1 MADSPKTLNSFL
13 QPSFWELTTSTIRKA
28 VRSYFGPL
36 TFLWVAIRNF
46 PAILA
51 YITDI
56 RNNIG
61 TNRRDKMAENMI
73 NVQLLK
79 EAMDRFSISQPAL
92 FKSVMTSAAI
102 AQASAIYQPI
112 ESLEETRL
120 ITAGSTW
127 LSTPEGENK

>member
-1 MADSPKTLNSFL
+1 
-13 QPSFWELTTSTIRKA
+13 
-28 VRSYFGPL
+28 
-36 TFLWVAIRNF
+36 
-46 PAILA
+46 
-51 YITDI
+51 
-56 RNNIG
+56 
-61 TNRRDKMAENMI
+61 MAENMI